1 MAQKAERE
9 TAQEQSERF
18 IKAAQGMIDAG
29 ELSPAADPLE
39 LVMKGVARLRRDWF
53 EGVDP
58 ECPPSE
64 PDPQGD

>member
-1 MAQKAERE
+1 MAGKAKRE

-18 IKAAQGMIDAG
+18 MKAAQDMIDAG
-29 ELSPAADPLE
+29 ELSPTDDPIKR
-39 LVMKGVARLRRDWF
+39 VMKGVARLRRDWF
-53 EGVDP
+53 EGLDP